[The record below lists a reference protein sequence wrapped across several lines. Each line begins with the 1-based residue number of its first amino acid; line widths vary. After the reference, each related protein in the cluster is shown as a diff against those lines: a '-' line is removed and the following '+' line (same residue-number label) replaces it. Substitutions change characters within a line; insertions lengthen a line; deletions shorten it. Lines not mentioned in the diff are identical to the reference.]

1 VTATNPEFFD
11 AIEQG
16 NADLVQAMLAE
27 RPALIKQT
35 NEDGL
40 TPLMLAVRCV
50 ERTPQLVQVLIGA
63 GADVNASTHE
73 GYTPLHMM
81 VDVNGP
87 TGTGEIPGQIARL
100 LVNAGADVEARQ
112 HWGWTPLMRA
122 AMEGTDDELKALVD
136 VGGKLNEVFPP
147 STLPVF
153 LRGRTVL
160 MATVGRPQKT
170 QILIDAGVDVRA
182 VDANGQTALEFARI
196 CLAEA
201 GDNRTD
207 RQGTDA
213 MIKASLAAT
222 LKGLNAAGIDPD
234 SPMVGTGTT
243 YRESV
248 EASVKELFAGAG
260 KYDHA
265 EQVRRSIAIIE
276 KGMAQR

>member
-1 VTATNPEFFD
+1 VTATIDAFFD

-16 NADLVQAMLAE
+16 NVDLVQAMLAE
-27 RPALIKQT
+27 RPAWIKQT

-50 ERTPQLVQVLIGA
+50 ERTPQLVQALIGV
-63 GADVNASTHE
+63 GADVNTSTHE

-112 HWGWTPLMRA
+112 HWGWTPLMHA
-122 AMEGTDDELKALVD
+122 AIEGTDDALKALVD
-136 VGGKLNEVFPP
+136 AGGKLNEVFPP
-147 STLPVF
+147 FTLPVF

-182 VDANGQTALEFARI
+182 VDAHGLTALELARI

-201 GDNRTD
+201 GNNRTD
-207 RQGTDA
+207 CQGTDA
-213 MIKASLAAT
+213 MIEASLVAT
-222 LKGLNAAGIDPD
+222 LKGLKAAGIDPD
-234 SPMVGTGTT
+234 SPMVGAGMT

-248 EASVKELFAGAG
+248 EASVKELFAKVG
-260 KYDHA
+260 KYDYA

-276 KGMAQR
+276 KGMAKQ